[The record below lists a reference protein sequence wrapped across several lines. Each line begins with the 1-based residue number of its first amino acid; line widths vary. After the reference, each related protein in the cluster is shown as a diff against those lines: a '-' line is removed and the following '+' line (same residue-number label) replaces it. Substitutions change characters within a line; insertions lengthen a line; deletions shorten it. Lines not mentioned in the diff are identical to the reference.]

1 MDFNKD
7 YYAILGVHP
16 SAEKVVID
24 AAYKALAKRYHPDKN
39 QNDPETTKRQMQEIN
54 EAYEILSNEQK
65 RREYDENSE
74 NSNFEF
80 GDSND
85 SDTSEQPEYDPLE
98 QDWKII
104 TEYYPNSR
112 QHLESL
118 SNINWK
124 VSCFNKLYL

>member
-1 MDFNKD
+1 MN
-7 YYAILGVHP
+7 ILIKG
-16 SAEKVVID
+16 D
-24 AAYKALAKRYHPDKN
+24 N
-39 QNDPETTKRQMQEIN
+39 NN
-54 EAYEILSNEQK
+54 SNLLL
-65 RREYDENSE
+65 NSE

-85 SDTSEQPEYDPLE
+85 SNTSEQPEYDPLE